1 MNDFIKSL
9 NLQDIQNFLLSGHP
23 SILFQ
28 ILAVNTIVMMIFIF
42 RQSRGKGGMRNH
54 VTYVVQWILIIGNLM
69 VACEEQWMPYFDRGR
84 SVLADE
90 YYRVVRPY

>member
-1 MNDFIKSL
+1 MHDFMKSL

-28 ILAVNTIVMMIFIF
+28 ILAVNTIVMMIYIF
-42 RQSRGKGGMRNH
+42 RQGRNSGMRSH

-69 VACEEQWMPYFDRGR
+69 VACEEQWMPYWTQGSSAVFQKYNQ
-84 SVLADE
+84 VI
-90 YYRVVRPY
+90 RPY